1 MVASESVAAG
11 VAWSETCWVE
21 LEFGVF
27 ADWVEVVKIV

>member
-1 MVASESVAAG
+1 LVASESIAAG
-11 VAWSETCWVE
+11 VAWAEACWVE